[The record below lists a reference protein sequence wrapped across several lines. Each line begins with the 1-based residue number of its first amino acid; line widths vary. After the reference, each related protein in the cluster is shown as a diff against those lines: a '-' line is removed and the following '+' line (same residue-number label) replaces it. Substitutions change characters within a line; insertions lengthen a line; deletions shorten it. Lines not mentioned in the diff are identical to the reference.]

1 MMEWWKVCS
10 TRTVSDACEV
20 AMCLAIPVRVTEC
33 LPDSKAK
40 VRVGE
45 GETYM
50 EVSTL
55 LLPENVHVG
64 DYLIVHAGFA
74 LRVLEPREA
83 EESLKLFRQ
92 IAEQDGLSV
101 NF

>member
-1 MMEWWKVCS
+1 
-10 TRTVSDACEV
+10 
-20 AMCLAIPVRVTEC
+20 MCLA
-33 LPDSKAK
+33 
-40 VRVGE
+40 
-45 GETYM
+45 M
-50 EVSTL
+50 
-55 LLPENVHVG
+55 PENVHVG